1 MNNFSRRQ
9 VVYAAGIGFAVFG
22 GPAVAKARKIDESGF
37 VQIGGIDQWV
47 SVRGDDVRN
56 PILLVVHG
64 GPGEA
69 QWPASPEYL
78 PWEAAFTVVQWDQ
91 RGAGHTFSRY
101 GTETPDVTLDRIVR
115 DGLEV
120 AENLRQRLGK
130 KKLIVLGHSW
140 GSIVAINMVERRPDL
155 FAAYVGTGQAASW
168 KAVVQAQF
176 DFLLARARQQGDAP
190 TVKMLE
196 DIGHPD
202 PANLGQYFQFARG
215 LSAAMPAPDR
225 EWIRRLRAMTPESL
239 DVPPKDLHDLY
250 AGEAFSAAR
259 VLPEMIKT
267 DLPATASKILTAFF
281 VIQGRDDITA
291 PTEAA
296 VAYFQAVSAP
306 VKRLIL
312 IDGAGHFAFLTH
324 TKQFLA
330 ALTSAV
336 RPVAISQG
344 A

>member
-1 MNNFSRRQ
+1 MKNLSRRLL
-9 VVYAAGIGFAVFG
+9 VYAAGLGCAVLA
-22 GPAVAKARKIDESGF
+22 GPGVAKTRKIDEAGF
-37 VQIGGIDQWV
+37 VQIGGIDQWI
-47 SVRGDDVRN
+47 SVRGDDARN
-56 PILLVVHG
+56 PVLLVVHG

-69 QWPASPEYL
+69 QWPAAAKYR

-101 GTETPDVTLDRIVR
+101 GGDTPNVTLDQIVR

-120 AENLRQRLGK
+120 SENLRQRLGK
-130 KKLIVLGHSW
+130 KKIIVLGHSW
-140 GSIVAINMVERRPDL
+140 GSIVAVNMVQRRPEM

-176 DFLLARARQQGDAP
+176 DFLLAMARLHGDAAS
-190 TVKMLE
+190 VKMLE
-196 DIGHPD
+196 AIGQPD
-202 PANLGQYFQFARG
+202 PTNLGQYFQFTRG

-225 EWIRRLRAMTPESL
+225 EWIRELRAMTPQSL
-239 DVPPKDLHDLY
+239 NVPPKDLQDLY
-250 AGEAFSAAR
+250 AGEGFSAGHL
-259 VLPEMIKT
+259 LPEMIKT
-267 DLPATASKILTAFF
+267 DLPASAPRIATAFF

-291 PTEAA
+291 PTAA
-296 VAYFQAVSAP
+296 ARAYFKEVSAP
-306 VKRLIL
+306 VKRFIL

-324 TKQFLA
+324 TTEFLA

-336 RPVAISQG
+336 RPVAISRG